1 MSLNLNASPEDLK
14 VFLEEAEELLQA
26 VEEDLIRLEKGD
38 QAEADGLINEIF
50 RAAHTLKG
58 SSATIGHQRMAE
70 LTHAMENVLDLLR
83 KDELEL
89 TSQII
94 DVLLE
99 CLDLLRVMK
108 DDIARDEDSGANH
121 GPLLERLKEI
131 AADAG
136 RSLPGAP
143 ALAASGSAGQAAP
156 AGAAA
161 GLSEPERARLS
172 EALARGERVRT
183 VRIAF
188 SDDCPMPAVRAFQ
201 AVVALEQFGEVIA
214 SLPSLDEIEREQVQG
229 TVEIT
234 FIGPAPDEEVT
245 SALAAIGDVTGVSL
259 RAVTDAE
266 LAPAGTSAAATAQ
279 AGPQTAGNAAGEA
292 VAGNDAG
299 RAGGARGPGDG
310 GAKATPSRSL
320 ASHTVRV
327 DVRLLDNLMN
337 LVGELVIDRTRL
349 AQIIAQ
355 FEAKVGA
362 SDLTQELSRTSVHI
376 GRVSADLQEE
386 IMKARML
393 PVENLFKK
401 FPRMVRDLALKAGKE
416 IDFTMIGQETELD
429 RSMIEEIGDPLM
441 HLLRNAVDHGI
452 EAPAERAAA
461 AKPRSGR
468 VTLSAAHEE
477 SHIIITVRDD
487 GKGIDPE
494 KIKAAAVRKGLINAD
509 AARRLSDREA
519 INLIFAP
526 GFSTAERVSEV
537 SGRGVGM
544 DVVRTNIERLS
555 GSIEIETAVGVGTT
569 FRLKLPLTLAIIKAL
584 LVNVGANIYCLPL
597 SSVTETL
604 HTHSSEVSTVKTRE
618 VIVNRGQVLPLV
630 RLRRLFGEPEAER
643 QEYIYIVVVLFDGE
657 QVGLVVDSLI
667 GEQEVVIKSLT
678 KYIGDVPGLS
688 GATILGDGRVGLIV
702 DVPSLV
708 QTATA
713 AAAN

>member
-26 VEEDLIRLEKGD
+26 VEEDLIRLEKED
-38 QAEADGLINEIF
+38 ETEADGLINEIF

-89 TSQII
+89 TSQTI

-108 DDIARDEDSGANH
+108 DDIARDEDSGASH
-121 GPLLERLKEI
+121 GPLLEKLKAI
-131 AADAG
+131 AAEAG
-136 RSLPGAP
+136 RSASMSVPGP
-143 ALAASGSAGQAAP
+143 AASAPTGS
-156 AGAAA
+156 AA
-161 GLSEPERARLS
+161 GLSQSERARAN

-183 VRIAF
+183 ARITF

-201 AVVALEQFGEVIA
+201 AVVAIEQFGEVIG
-214 SLPSLDEIEREQVQG
+214 SLPPLDEIEREQVQG
-229 TVEIT
+229 AVEIT
-234 FIGPAPDEEVT
+234 FAGQAADDEVQA
-245 SALAAIGDVTGVSL
+245 ALSAIGDVAAVSL
-259 RAVTDAE
+259 RAVDQAALAQLTASAGATPAQA
-266 LAPAGTSAAATAQ
+266 APA
-279 AGPQTAGNAAGEA
+279 AGSAAGET
-292 VAGNDAG
+292 AGTDAARTG
-299 RAGGARGPGDG
+299 GAGGSGDG
-310 GAKATPSRSL
+310 GAKATPTRSL
-320 ASHTVRV
+320 AGHTVRV
-327 DVRLLDNLMN
+327 DVGLLDNLMN

-355 FEAKVGA
+355 FESKAGA
-362 SDLTQELSRTSVHI
+362 NDLTQELSRTSVHI

-416 IDFTMIGQETELD
+416 IDFTMSGQETELD
-429 RSMIEEIGDPLM
+429 RSMIEEISDPLM

-452 EAPAERAAA
+452 ESPADRAAVG
-461 AKPRSGR
+461 KPRVGQ

-494 KIKAAAVRKGLINAD
+494 KIKAAAVRKGLVSAD
-509 AARRLSDREA
+509 AARRMSDREA

-604 HTHSSEVSTVKTRE
+604 HTHRSQVSTVKTRE
-618 VIVNRGQVLPLV
+618 VIINRGQVLPLV
-630 RLRRLFGEPEAER
+630 RLRRLFGEPEAEK

-678 KYIGDVPGLS
+678 KYIGDVQGLS

-708 QTATA
+708 KTA
-713 AAAN
+713 AAAAAN